1 MIWTDEVLA
10 AVKKMWDDGHSC
22 TVIGKKFGISRSSV
36 IGKMHRMGYRRNGP
50 DIPMNPK
57 TLWTDDMDARLRA
70 LADEG
75 ASRTTMAVDLGLTYN
90 QVLSRCR
97 VLRLK
102 VKDGRT
108 FVMAPFSAGGGNGS
122 VMSRRNHELG
132 TVGAPARIVNEEPD
146 PNVKGLTCVD
156 MPSRGACRWP
166 VSGTGAAMLHCG
178 QSCGDDVYCG
188 VHWPRAYQAPVMSP
202 ARSQRNFE
210 RGLRKYA

>member
-1 MIWTDEVLA
+1 MIWTDETVA
-10 AVKKMWDDGHSC
+10 AVKKMWGEGHSC
-22 TVIGKKFGISRSSV
+22 SVIGRLFGITRSAV

-50 DIPMNPK
+50 DIPMRDGAK
-57 TLWTDDMDARLRA
+57 WTPDMDARLRV

-146 PNVKGLTCVD
+146 PNVKGLTCVE
-156 MPSRGACRWP
+156 MPARGACRWP

-178 QSCGDDVYCG
+178 QSCGDVTYCV
-188 VHWPRAYQAPVMSP
+188 VHAKIAFIPQVMAAARAQRHLE
-202 ARSQRNFE
+202 RSVR
-210 RGLRKYA
+210 RYS